1 MIKLDSATNVET
13 NIRRNDYI
21 KISLIKVLFVRG
33 VYKVNPI
40 VKGIYDVLLENDFK
54 KTKILYVGE
63 GDYTVKCILLLPAK
77 KDIKQLRELLPNLKE
92 QVQANDVKIN
102 KQEGK
107 KVEIL
112 FGKCDLSRISFT
124 PKLLNK
130 HSLKISFM
138 SAFGLQTI
146 DFMDG
151 ASCHIL
157 NGGRTRMGKTTF
169 ILYLLTCLYF
179 QNKGKIK
186 LFICSSKHTDFY
198 PFQKLPN
205 VVFAKDEDEMRIT
218 LEMVKEEFFK
228 RQHLIEQ
235 PEFVECIDAK
245 GVKKQQPNNYHLFQP
260 IFFIIDEYS
269 DYSDI
274 KEIQKDIKMIV
285 RKAGYLNIHVIVCTQ
300 RADARFTIPPDVK
313 ANLGCRICFTTA
325 DKSNS
330 LNILDI
336 EGAENLGGIAGRAL
350 LLDGDVSLIQVPYL
364 SYRQCK
370 RMLKPFKRMNE
381 DVNQNSKG
389 STHTGLSEK
398 VQNMFKESTMQPSIQ
413 RQRTT
418 CQDVQSSHES
428 SVSGWYRL

>member
-1 MIKLDSATNVET
+1 M
-13 NIRRNDYI
+13 
-21 KISLIKVLFVRG
+21 
-33 VYKVNPI
+33 NPI
-40 VKGIYDVLLENDFK
+40 VKGIYDVLLENHFQ

-63 GDYTVKCILLLPAK
+63 GEYTILCVLLLPPK
-77 KDIKQLRELLPNLKE
+77 KDVKQIRELLPNLKE
-92 QVQANDVKIN
+92 QLQTYDVKIS
-102 KQEGK
+102 KQDGK

-112 FGKCDLSRISFT
+112 FGKCDLTQATFT

-130 HSLKISFM
+130 HTLKVSFL
-138 SAFGLQTI
+138 SAFGLQSI

-151 ASCHIL
+151 ASCHML

-205 VVFAKDEDEMRIT
+205 VTFAKDEEEMKIT

-228 RQHLIEQ
+228 RQRLIEQ

-245 GVKKQQPNNYHLFQP
+245 GVKKQQPNKYYLFNP
-260 IFFIIDEYS
+260 IFLIIDEYS

-274 KEIQKDIKMIV
+274 REIQKAVKMIV

-313 ANLGCRICFTTA
+313 ANLGARICFTTA

-350 LLDGDVSLIQVPYL
+350 LLDGEVSLIQVPYL

-370 RMLKPFKRMNE
+370 RLLKPFKE
-381 DVNQNSKG
+381 CKGDVNQNSTG
-389 STHTGLSEK
+389 STHSGLSEK
-398 VQNMFKESTMQPSIQ
+398 VQNLFKESAMPTGIQQQLPTNQDLQQSAKPPS
-413 RQRTT
+413 
-418 CQDVQSSHES
+418 
-428 SVSGWYRL
+428 SGWYRL